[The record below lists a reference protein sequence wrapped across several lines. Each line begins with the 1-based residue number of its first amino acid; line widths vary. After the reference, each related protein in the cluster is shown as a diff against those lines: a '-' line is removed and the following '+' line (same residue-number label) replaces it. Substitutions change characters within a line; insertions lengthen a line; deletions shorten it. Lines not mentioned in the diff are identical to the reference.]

1 MAPVMARGRVGHPD
15 LSQPQPLL
23 HGQRRLHALVVVAVV
38 SRRTG
43 LLAVDFDSSVRIAP
57 ESGEVSVPAHNA
69 TAAPAIAATAA
80 AAAQT
85 SHREERERERERRE
99 LLGFDRAKTDQAGSD
114 RASRATHRFGGWSTD
129 WWGRVVRYS
138 VNTEL
143 YAA

>member
-23 HGQRRLHALVVVAVV
+23 HGQWRPHTLVVVAVV

-43 LLAVDFDSSVRIAP
+43 ILAVDFDSSMRIAP
-57 ESGEVSVPAHNA
+57 ESGKVSVPAHNA
-69 TAAPAIAATAA
+69 TAAPATATAA

-99 LLGFDRAKTDQAGSD
+99 LLGFDRAKTDRARSD
-114 RASRATHRFGGWSTD
+114 LVSRAAQHVT
-129 WWGRVVRYS
+129 
-138 VNTEL
+138 
-143 YAA
+143 